1 MHFSKVANAP
11 QQWHSFRSCQAIDAK
26 NEMIQKSV
34 QSDVTWA
41 RTLGRKLNTEPKNL
55 ETGNRKISFGQPSN
69 LFCAFLCISVHFRFE
84 CFHVCSQLLS
94 VTDIMGHSDSFST
107 AWHQQSTSIWVIVL
121 HRVWATMLHHSI
133 NTPRYSSP
141 KTEAV
146 RWLL

>member
-55 ETGNRKISFGQPSN
+55 ETGNPK
-69 LFCAFLCISVHFRFE
+69 HFF
-84 CFHVCSQLLS
+84 
-94 VTDIMGHSDSFST
+94 
-107 AWHQQSTSIWVIVL
+107 
-121 HRVWATMLHHSI
+121 WAT
-133 NTPRYSSP
+133 
-141 KTEAV
+141 E
-146 RWLL
+146 